1 MRYGSKDV
9 LRTKLHSGE
18 LSNPIRESNFMRGAG
33 TEADWINK
41 LSYLERETT
50 KEKQEQH

>member
-1 MRYGSKDV
+1 MGLLLTPLPHKS
-9 LRTKLHSGE
+9 LLTT
-18 LSNPIRESNFMRGAG
+18 NPIRESNFMRGAG
-33 TEADWINK
+33 KEADWINK